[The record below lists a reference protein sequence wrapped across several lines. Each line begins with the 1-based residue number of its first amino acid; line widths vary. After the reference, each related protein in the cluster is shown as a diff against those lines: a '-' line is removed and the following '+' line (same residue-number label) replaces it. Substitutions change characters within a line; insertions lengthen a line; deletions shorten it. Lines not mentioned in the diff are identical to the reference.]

1 MPYLNTSLKWF
12 VRLVYISKSEMY
24 ISERK
29 SMINIDKFHDKKSK
43 DVHLGIKKSVSSM
56 CMFLIR
62 IC

>member
-24 ISERK
+24 IFERK

-43 DVHLGIKKSVSSM
+43 DVHLGIKKV
-56 CMFLIR
+56 
-62 IC
+62 